1 MVIFI
6 RHCSQFIFIRH
17 CSQLHVDVD
26 VVAAAA
32 ILLLRVV
39 SHPEN
44 RVAQHHGDDVNGV
57 LFLPFSDDSWM
68 KSSVGF

>member
-1 MVIFI
+1 
-6 RHCSQFIFIRH
+6 
-17 CSQLHVDVD
+17 LHVDVD